1 MKSAVETLSP
11 TRVKLNVE
19 VPFEELKPSIDE
31 AYKTI
36 ATQVQ
41 VPGFRKGKVPQQLID
56 QRVGRG
62 YVIETAINDGLN
74 GFYQSAVQ
82 ETGIR
87 PLSRPEVEIT
97 EVPDPSK
104 KDGQL
109 TFTVE
114 LDIRPEIELP
124 DYKGL
129 EVTVEPVEASDE
141 DVQKAMD
148 ELRGRF
154 GTLTAVDR
162 PSKDGDFLTIDLTA
176 SVDGEEVDSAQD
188 LSYQIGS
195 GTMLEGMDEAVT
207 GLSADEDATFETKL
221 AGGEHAGSDAQ
232 VKVLVKAV
240 KERELPEVDDE
251 FAQLASE
258 FDTAEE
264 LRSDL
269 AKQASESKLMDQGVE
284 ARDKVLDK
292 LVELVAVPV
301 PESVIEEQLEQHF
314 NGENAHSA
322 GEDHDT
328 EEHRAEVRTN
338 TERAFQNEVILD
350 AVAEKEEVGVSQ
362 SELIDYIVSTAG
374 QYGME
379 PNQFAQ
385 MLDQSGQ
392 VPMIVGEV
400 RRRKALAKVLQYA
413 AVTDTTGA
421 TIDLTEFVR
430 PAGDDAETINAED
443 LETEQDTVE
452 DTQAGETAETPAEA
466 PADAEA
472 PAEAA
477 AEAPVETE
485 SAGTEAAD
493 ADEAPQKAAKKAPA
507 KKAPAK
513 KAAAKKPA
521 AE

>member
-1 MKSAVETLSP
+1 VKSAVETLTP

-82 ETGIR
+82 EAGIR

-97 EVPDPSK
+97 EVPDPAK

-114 LDIRPEIELP
+114 LDIRPEVELP
-124 DYKGL
+124 EYKGL
-129 EVTVEPVEASDE
+129 EVTVEPVAASDE
-141 DVQKAMD
+141 DIEKSMD

-176 SVDGEEVDSAQD
+176 TVDGEEVDAAQD

-195 GTMLEGMDEAVT
+195 GTMLEGMDDAVT
-207 GLSADEDATFETKL
+207 ALSADESATFETTL
-221 AGGEHAGSDAQ
+221 AGGEHAGATAQ
-232 VKVLVKAV
+232 VTVSIKAV

-264 LRSDL
+264 LRADL
-269 AKQASESKLMDQGVE
+269 AKQAAESKLMDQGVE
-284 ARDKVLDK
+284 ARDKVLDM

-314 NGENAHSA
+314 NNENAKSS

-328 EEHRAEVRTN
+328 EEHRTEIRSN

-400 RRRKALAKVLQYA
+400 RRRKALAKVLEYA
-413 AVTDTTGA
+413 TVTDTNGA
-421 TIDLTEFVR
+421 AVDLSDFVR
-430 PAGDDAETINAED
+430 PGDESETIEAGEP
-443 LETEQDTVE
+443 ETIEAGEPETVE
-452 DTQAGETAETPAEA
+452 AEQTVVDETGTDE
-466 PADAEA
+466 
-472 PAEAA
+472 
-477 AEAPVETE
+477 VETSE
-485 SAGTEAAD
+485 TDS
-493 ADEAPQKAAKKAPA
+493 K
-507 KKAPAK
+507 
-513 KAAAKKPA
+513 
-521 AE
+521 

>member
-11 TRVKLNVE
+11 TRVKLAVE
-19 VPFEELKPSIDE
+19 VPLEELKPNIDE

-74 GFYQSAVQ
+74 GFYQSAIQ

-104 KDGQL
+104 KEGQL
-109 TFTVE
+109 AFSVE

-124 DYKGL
+124 EYKGL
-129 EVTVEPVEASDE
+129 EVTVAPVEASDE
-141 DVQKAMD
+141 DIETAMD

-154 GTLTAVDR
+154 GTLSAVDR
-162 PSKDGDFLTIDLTA
+162 PAEDGDFLTIDLSA

-207 GLSADEDATFETKL
+207 GLSDDESAVFETKL
-221 AGGEHAGSDAQ
+221 AGGEYAGVDAE
-232 VKVLVKAV
+232 VKILVKAV
-240 KERELPEVDDE
+240 KERELPAVDDE

-264 LRSDL
+264 LRADL
-269 AKQASESKLMDQGVE
+269 AKQASESKLLDQGVE
-284 ARDKVLDK
+284 ARDLVLDK
-292 LVELVAVPV
+292 LVELVEVPV
-301 PESVIEEQLEQHF
+301 PGSVIEEQLEQHF
-314 NGENAHSA
+314 NGENASA

-328 EEHRAEVRTN
+328 EEHREEIRTN
-338 TERAFQNEVILD
+338 TERAFRNEIILD
-350 AVAEKEEVGVSQ
+350 SVAEKEEVGVSQ
-362 SELIDYIVSTAG
+362 AELIDYIVSTAG

-392 VPMIVGEV
+392 VQMIVGEV
-400 RRRKALAKVLQYA
+400 RRRKALAKVLEYA
-413 AVTDTTGA
+413 TVTDTNGA
-421 TIDLTEFVR
+421 TIDLSDFVR
-430 PAGDDAETINAED
+430 GEGDDDEPGIDDSN
-443 LETEQDTVE
+443 TEQDDATPATEQDDAASEAAENDAAPEAAE
-452 DTQAGETAETPAEA
+452 DDAAPEAAEPAEEQAAAGE
-466 PADAEA
+466 
-472 PAEAA
+472 
-477 AEAPVETE
+477 
-485 SAGTEAAD
+485 AGKTTNEVS
-493 ADEAPQKAAKKAPA
+493 E
-507 KKAPAK
+507 
-513 KAAAKKPA
+513 
-521 AE
+521 

>member
-1 MKSAVETLSP
+1 MKSAVETLTP

-97 EVPDPSK
+97 EVPDPAG
-104 KDGQL
+104 KDGRL
-109 TFTVE
+109 TFSVE

-124 DYKGL
+124 EYKGL

-162 PSKDGDFLTIDLTA
+162 PAKDGDFLTIDLKAT
-176 SVDGEEVDSAQD
+176 VDGEEVDSAQD

-195 GTMLEGMDEAVT
+195 GTMLQGMDEAVT
-207 GLSADEDATFETKL
+207 GLSVDEDATFETTL
-221 AGGEHAGSDAQ
+221 AGGEHAGSAAQ
-232 VKVLVKAV
+232 VTVVVKAV
-240 KERELPEVDDE
+240 KDRELPEVDDD

-264 LRSDL
+264 LRADL
-269 AKQASESKLMDQGVE
+269 AKQAGESKLMDQGVE
-284 ARDKVLDK
+284 ARDKVLDM

-301 PESVIEEQLEQHF
+301 PGSVVEEQLEQHF
-314 NGENAHSA
+314 NGENAHTA
-322 GEDHDT
+322 GADHDT
-328 EEHRAEVRTN
+328 EEHRAEVRAN

-400 RRRKALAKVLQYA
+400 RRRKALAKVLEYA
-413 AVTDTTGA
+413 TVTDTNGTA
-421 TIDLTEFVR
+421 IDLSEFVR
-430 PAGDDAETINAED
+430 PAGEEGETLEAGTSEQDAAED
-443 LETEQDTVE
+443 IEVSA
-452 DTQAGETAETPAEA
+452 TQAEQSGEPVLSDADEAEPTTDA
-466 PADAEA
+466 PVE
-472 PAEAA
+472 AEAA
-477 AEAPVETE
+477 ADAAVEQE
-485 SAGTEAAD
+485 AD
-493 ADEAPQKAAKKAPA
+493 AKPKKKAAKK
-507 KKAPAK
+507 
-513 KAAAKKPA
+513 KAA
-521 AE
+521 E